1 MTWNDHL
8 LELVQTGTFRKQGE
22 LVDALAERGFVVHQG
37 SVSRELRSLGVTK
50 VRGVYVV
57 PDTPQG
63 APLHDFQVTA
73 GGCMVVL
80 RTLPAFANVLAQ
92 AIDASDLSGCW
103 ARLRVMTPSLWRP
116 LAARGPE
123 VSLACWMSPIL
134 GIIVMRICLDK
145 IASSTASVGLRSRV
159 VLGDQIPARFGGGGA
174 GAGRKEGLQSD
185 RGCTRSHD
193 DRASGD
199 LVAGVLGKREALR
212 GFAGK
217 YLKPFDQGTS
227 CTC

>member
-92 AIDASDLSGCW
+92 AIDASDLSGVLGTV
-103 ARLRVMTPSLWRP
+103 AGDDTVFVATTGSEGTR
-116 LAARGPE
+116 
-123 VSLACWMSPIL
+123 SLARM
-134 GIIVMRICLDK
+134 LDVPD
-145 IASSTASVGLRSRV
+145 SW
-159 VLGDQIPARFGGGGA
+159 
-174 GAGRKEGLQSD
+174 KES
-185 RGCTRSHD
+185 
-193 DRASGD
+193 
-199 LVAGVLGKREALR
+199 
-212 GFAGK
+212 
-217 YLKPFDQGTS
+217 
-227 CTC
+227 